1 MIKFWNRYSEKIIEY
16 SIEHIQLVI
25 ISVTLAFLICIPLY
39 FLSKKYKAFYT
50 IINGIVN
57 AIYTIPSLALFALC
71 VPVIG
76 IGKPAAILALTG
88 YNLFIIF
95 KNTCVGFNTISPM
108 LIEAGRGIGYSP
120 VQLFLKIEL
129 PQALPSIFAGLK
141 LASTMTVGLATIA
154 STVNGG
160 GLGKLMFDGL
170 KRRYMSEVLWATLI
184 SAVLTLAFNY
194 VFQILENVS
203 LAKAQGEW
211 KVKTND

>member
-1 MIKFWNRYSEKIIEY
+1 MVQFWNRYSEKIIES
-16 SIEHIQLVI
+16 SIEHLQLVV
-25 ISVTLAFLICIPLY
+25 ISVALAFLICIPL
-39 FLSKKYKAFYT
+39 FLLARRYKVMYT
-50 IINGIVN
+50 IINAVVN

-71 VPVIG
+71 VPIIG
-76 IGKPAAILALTG
+76 IGKPAAILTLTL
-88 YNLFIIF
+88 YNLFVIF
-95 KNTCVGFNTISPM
+95 KNVYVGFSTISPM

-170 KRRYMSEVLWATLI
+170 RRRYMSEVFWATLI
-184 SAVLTLAFNY
+184 SAVLTLTFNY